1 MAENESLDIN
11 QPKLGIN
18 LNARDGELKNN
29 EYKLLVNGN
38 VQSKVGDF
46 VNITNELSNILCT
59 KFKPG
64 YKVIGTVPVIAL
76 NKAFFFLVNPTSQ
89 QSELGE
95 VSNISYTDA
104 EDRQYSCDACNK
116 PTVEDAPLEL
126 QIQVENCDYNTIVN
140 ADCLLF
146 NIDKPVRSWVKI
158 DDCNIRIY
166 FTDNTKTGLRYI
178 DYDYQKKEITQCP
191 YTESLDLDC
200 NKIKVFKDTCYPKI
214 EYINTSGGG
223 SLQTGMYQFAI
234 SYADAL
240 GNVMGHYFY
249 VTNPI
254 PIFGDTISVETN
266 YLVSKSISLRIN
278 DLNPDFRYINL
289 VVVKTIDHVASA
301 YLVNTLSVN
310 SAQLNYIY
318 EGVDKNLLENVTLD
332 EIFARFPYY
341 ETAENVEQSNGYIFW
356 YNLTQPKV
364 LNLQP
369 VINKLRLKWQ
379 TVELNEGDYKNPII
393 STRYK
398 SGLRDEVYPYAI
410 EFTFINGLKTARFHI
425 PAPDT
430 TEVPGS
436 LDLISESTNKD
447 VFSLSDC
454 EVITELPKWQVY
466 NLAEDLGFSCGYE
479 TPTETTVTIEDIIRC
494 QSYAFGGTLSPV
506 EFPPLSEGERCFTD
520 NTGLSQ
526 CIDSVLATY
535 PPGAIASF
543 GGSELLTITPET
555 YIDVDCPFEP
565 CNCIPFP
572 TNPPTVADLPDP
584 ADPSDPTLI
593 PQYTLPF
600 ATNTNCTSAMIL
612 PLASGDCFA
621 GGIYNFQILKK
632 YASPSISYTN
642 CDAMLVHVDNAV
654 WYKFTATS
662 SLHAISVAIDP
673 LIVAN
678 IEIDI
683 FEGTCASGIFT
694 IVETTCM
701 STPSLSCSCVADT
714 NANTYLVANT
724 LSPGNTYYVRVFT
737 PNPSII
743 PDYGTYVALCLS
755 APTPTEP
762 CPQEL
767 VPAVQVLQCTYTIS
781 YKRQETVNTNCYAS
795 TYREG
800 KFGYWESTELYP
812 CNEEVWGEL
821 ANTPIR
827 HYKFPDFHTSP
838 FFRNITPDGVINLS
852 EDNAFNIKNKIYPIG
867 VNLDVEEVKS
877 YLDEAVT
884 RGLITEEDKL
894 SICGYRILR
903 GNRIGNQS
911 IVAKGL
917 LYDVWSYKNQLNNK
931 ALDILY
937 PNYPYNDLNDDIFLS
952 KQKINSVD
960 ITTEL
965 ERISNR
971 YSVKHPYADKSNDR
985 YTFHSPNTSF
995 NDPGYGTELK
1005 LECVQYG
1012 YSYGGYT
1019 KVRQHA
1025 EYQYI
1030 GAGLSSAALGFG
1042 TIEASFEAIIA
1053 ASTANAANY
1062 NLTVFGTGTSIPL
1075 GWILAIV
1082 GLNLTAPVLILN
1094 KYYEWLELLTRL
1106 SKFKNYANY
1115 YSSIGRYV
1123 DALPIYG
1130 EIPGDY
1136 LHQSRRRL
1144 SNSTYLESGT
1154 YNVGYMDNT
1163 LQFNNNRRES
1173 SVYLNIDYRYRF
1185 TKPIVTLPSIGDFSD
1200 YSRWAPCV
1208 ASNTLNGV
1216 VIPEDNSQDLYRP
1229 IVSYYGSIKNYLP
1242 GQYGSIND
1250 IEYIDTGYNGV
1261 IKWGEEQDTSCETI
1275 FGGDT
1280 FINRFSIKRKHPFF
1294 IQENVGTG
1302 FADNSDILYGE
1313 LFNVAYPRFY
1323 FNYPTSGDTNGSN
1336 SGSSGLFANVAI
1348 KNKTRADYNM
1358 ACESSNGQALSI
1370 VGLAAGIAGSIGAG
1384 AVFVPAVG
1392 ITFGIL
1398 EGLNY
1403 GSVNPKDAPV
1413 FINGKIFLYSYGI
1426 PSFMCESDYNVDF
1439 RYGENTTNKAF
1450 YPAVGDIKQWT
1461 QETNVPISQDN
1472 TFFYNIDYSKQNK
1485 ENLGYILSADFKK
1498 AIEDCKVDNTNRLIY
1513 SLQDNDNNSKTDN
1526 NLIYLANNYHDFSKY
1541 GGKIKLV
1548 KGIDNNAVLVI
1559 QEDLCS
1565 AFNSFVQLQ
1574 TNLGNTFIGSN
1585 EIFSQQPQQYSKTD
1599 LGFAGTQH
1607 SAFVSTEF
1615 GHFWVDAKR
1624 GNIIKF
1630 KGGFDIVG
1638 DKEASNWLKENL
1650 PFKIIKQFPN
1660 VDIDNPYKHFG
1671 ISMMWDNR
1679 FKRIFITKR
1688 DHEVKTEYKSRI
1700 TYINSEFYLDNDT
1713 KVEPTN
1719 NIYFSNKC
1727 WTLAYSPVMNS
1738 IISFYTFY
1746 PNYYVPAVNYF
1757 NSGVNYIPNDI
1768 HTEGMWSHL
1777 LMSKSFQVFYGHL
1790 HPFMFEYQTQNK
1802 FTNNLLDSISY
1813 QADFQRF
1820 TSNYDYYVKNTVT
1833 FNKAFIY
1840 NQNQA
1845 TLPLTLIPKEKNNFF
1860 QSTRYPRIGINSKEI
1875 LVENI
1880 ENTWRFNNFENLYKN
1895 NNQPIISYDTNPMY
1909 KDINLLSLS
1918 FTPTY
1923 IPEKMRN
1930 NYFNIR
1936 LINDDKSNYMINLK
1950 YNINKQTKSFN

>member
-18 LNARDGELKNN
+18 LNARDGELKPN

-38 VQSKVGDF
+38 IQSKVGDF

-64 YKVIGTVPVIAL
+64 YKVIGTVPVIPL
-76 NKAFFFLVNPTSQ
+76 NKTFFFLVNPDTN

-95 VSNISYTDA
+95 VYNISYTDV
-104 EDRQYSCDACNK
+104 EDRQYFCDACNN
-116 PTVEDAPLEL
+116 PTIEDTPLEL
-126 QIQVENCDYNTIVN
+126 QEQIENCNYHTIVN

-146 NIDKPVRSWVKI
+146 NINKPVRSWVKI

-166 FTDNTKTGLRYI
+166 FTDNTDTGLRYI

-214 EYINTSGGG
+214 EYTGTSSGGAI
-223 SLQTGMYQFAI
+223 QTGVYQFAI

-240 GNVMGHYFY
+240 GNVMGHYFF

-254 PIFGDTISVETN
+254 PIFGDTIATETN
-266 YLVSKSISLRIN
+266 YIVSKSINLRIS

-289 VVVKTIDHVASA
+289 VVIKTIDHVASA
-301 YLVNTLSVN
+301 YLVNTLSN
-310 SAQLNYIY
+310 TSSQLTYTY

-341 ETAENVEQSNGYIFW
+341 KTAENLEQSNGYLFW
-356 YNLTQPKV
+356 YNLSQEKV

-379 TVELNEGDYKNPII
+379 TVELNEGDYKEPII
-393 STRYK
+393 STKYR
-398 SGLRDEVYPYAI
+398 SALRDEVYPYAI
-410 EFTFINGLKTARFHI
+410 EFTKKNGQKTARFHI
-425 PAPDT
+425 PAPSSA
-430 TEVPGS
+430 EVPTC
-436 LDLISESTNKD
+436 LDIISVSSNND
-447 VFSLSDC
+447 AFNFSDC
-454 EVITELPKWQVY
+454 NPVSGIPKWQVY
-466 NLAEDLGFSCGYE
+466 NLGQEIDFACGYE
-479 TPTETTVTIEDIIRC
+479 NPTETTVTLQDVIRC
-494 QSYAFGGTLSPV
+494 QSYEFGGQLSTV
-506 EFPPLSEGERCFTD
+506 DFPPLASGDFCYTD
-520 NTGLSQ
+520 NTRTTQ
-526 CIDSVLATY
+526 CIDAILATY
-535 PPGAIASF
+535 PPGSTASF
-543 GGSELLTITPET
+543 ESSELLTITPSGVVQTSCDYE
-555 YIDVDCPFEP
+555 D

-572 TNPPTVADLPDP
+572 TNPPTIANLPDP
-584 ADPSDPTLI
+584 TDPSGTTLI

-600 ATNTNCTSAMIL
+600 STFTNCSSASLL
-612 PLASGDCFA
+612 PPSSGDCFA
-621 GGIYNFQILKK
+621 GGIYNFQILKY
-632 YASPSISYTN
+632 YATPTKSETTCAGSVY
-642 CDAMLVHVDNAV
+642 VDNAI
-654 WYKFTATS
+654 WYKFVATATG
-662 SLHAISVAIDP
+662 HGIAVAIDP
-673 LIVAN
+673 LIASN
-678 IEIDI
+678 LEIDI
-683 FEGTCASGIFT
+683 FDGTCASGVFN
-694 IVETTCM
+694 VVDSYCLSM
-701 STPSLSCSCVADT
+701 PPSGCSCTADV
-714 NANTYLVANT
+714 NASSYLIANT
-724 LSPGNTYYVRVFT
+724 LIPGNTYYVRIFT
-737 PNPSII
+737 PDPTAI
-743 PDYGTYVALCLS
+743 PDYGTYVAACLTQ
-755 APTPTEP
+755 PTPIEGSCVTIE
-762 CPQEL
+762 
-767 VPAVQVLQCTYTIS
+767 VPAVQVLQCTYTIT
-781 YKRQETVNTNCYAS
+781 YQRQEVVNTNCYAS
-795 TYREG
+795 PYKYGT
-800 KFGYWESTELYP
+800 FGYWESSELYP
-812 CNEEVWGEL
+812 CNEEVWGDL

-838 FFRNITPDGVINLS
+838 FFRNNTPNGVANLS
-852 EDNAFNIKNKIYPIG
+852 ENDAFNIKNRIYPIG
-867 VNLDVEEVKS
+867 VTLDVEEVKG
-877 YLDEAVT
+877 YLNEAVS
-884 RGLITEEDKL
+884 RGLMSEEDKL
-894 SICGYRILR
+894 NICGYRILR

-911 IVAKGL
+911 IIAKGL
-917 LYDVWSYKNQLNNK
+917 LYDVWTYKNQLDDK
-931 ALDILY
+931 SLEILY

-952 KQKINSVD
+952 NHKINSID
-960 ITTEL
+960 ITREL
-965 ERISNR
+965 DKISNT
-971 YSVKHPYADKSNDR
+971 YSVKHPYTDKTNDR

-995 NDPGYGTELK
+995 NDPGYGIELK
-1005 LECVQYG
+1005 LECIQYG

-1019 KVRQHA
+1019 KVKQHA

-1030 GAGLSSAALGFG
+1030 GAGLSSAALGFA
-1042 TIEASFEAIIA
+1042 TIETSFETIMA

-1062 NLTVFGTGTSIPL
+1062 NISVFGTGTTVPL

-1115 YSSIGRYV
+1115 YSSVGRYV

-1130 EIPGDY
+1130 DAEGDY

-1144 SNSTYLESGT
+1144 LNSMYLESGT
-1154 YNVGYMDNT
+1154 YNVGYRFNT

-1173 SVYLNIDYRYRF
+1173 SLYLNIDQNKF
-1185 TKPIVTLPSIGDFSD
+1185 IKPTVNLSNIGNFAD

-1208 ASNTLNGV
+1208 VSNTLNGYT
-1216 VIPEDNSQDLYRP
+1216 IPEDNVGNLYRP
-1229 IVSYYGSIKNYLP
+1229 IVSYYGSVKNYLP

-1261 IKWGEEQDTSCETI
+1261 IDWNSIQDTSCDTI

-1313 LFNVAYPRFY
+1313 LFNVAYPRFF
-1323 FNYPTSGDTNGSN
+1323 FNYPTSGETNST
-1336 SGSSGLFANVAI
+1336 GSSGLFANVAL
-1348 KNKTRADYNM
+1348 KNDSRADYNM
-1358 ACESSNGQALSI
+1358 ACENSTGQALSVI
-1370 VGLAAGIAGSIGAG
+1370 GLTAGILGSIGAG
-1384 AVFVPAVG
+1384 AVFVPAIGV
-1392 ITFGIL
+1392 TFGVL

-1403 GSVNPKDAPV
+1403 GSINPKDAPV
-1413 FINGKIFLYSYGI
+1413 FIDGKIFLYSYGV

-1461 QETNVPISQDN
+1461 QETNVPISEDN
-1472 TFFYNIDYSKQNK
+1472 YYFYNIDYSKQNK
-1485 ENLGYILSADFKK
+1485 ENLGYTLSADFKK
-1498 AIEDCKVDNTNRLIY
+1498 SVEDCKVDNTNRLIY

-1548 KGIDNNAVLVI
+1548 KGVDNNAVLVI

-1607 SAFVSTEF
+1607 SAFVSTEY

-1660 VDIDNPYKHFG
+1660 IDIDNPYKHFG
-1671 ISMMWDNR
+1671 ISMLWDNR

-1688 DHEVKTEYKSRI
+1688 DHEVKQEYKNRI
-1700 TYINSEFYLDNDT
+1700 TYSDNFYLDGETIID
-1713 KVEPTN
+1713 PTN
-1719 NIYFSNKC
+1719 TTYFINKC
-1727 WTLAYSPVMNS
+1727 WTIAYSPIMNS

-1746 PNYYVPAVNYF
+1746 PNYYTPAVNYF
-1757 NSGVNYIPNDI
+1757 SSGVNYAPNDL
-1768 HTEGMWSHL
+1768 HAEGMWSHL
-1777 LMSKSFQVFYGHL
+1777 LISKSFQVFYGNL

-1845 TLPLTLIPKEKNNFF
+1845 TLPLTLIPKEKNNFY
-1860 QSTRYPRIGINSKEI
+1860 QSTRYPRINLNSKEI

-1880 ENTWRFNNFENLYKN
+1880 ENTWRFNSFENSYRN
-1895 NNQPIISYDTNPMY
+1895 NNQPIISYDSNPMY

-1918 FTPTY
+1918 FTPNY

-1950 YNINKQTKSFN
+1950 YNINKQTNSNN